1 MYSMVVW
8 SPCSLSHMP
17 VLGSFNRTSTNKFKV
32 LFLFITGTSRSG
44 QVQKRKK
51 GIEGLH
57 RFSTQLEAVLSL
69 CTLRTAPLP
78 AHALLPPLELGKW
91 VSAPSQV
98 APRSS
103 RFRASALEWP
113 CPLRL
118 SRECRWKKKKKVC
131 SKPVTFP
138 RADGKASGRGGCR
151 CGEGEA
157 APSGAGGWAA
167 PGRVPLGSAHVA
179 VGAAHRGRLAGSVGC
194 SARGCRRLPPRAL
207 RAATCLTGGAGKRSQ
222 HSGSGGR
229 ALRGAPPSFPG
240 ASPAAD
246 GRLGAQNEEWA
257 PKRMSA
263 LEADGEARGG
273 QASR

>member
-1 MYSMVVW
+1 MAAF
-8 SPCSLSHMP
+8 P
-17 VLGSFNRTSTNKFKV
+17 FN
-32 LFLFITGTSRSG
+32 LW
-44 QVQKRKK
+44 
-51 GIEGLH
+51 H
-57 RFSTQLEAVLSL
+57 REYRRN
-69 CTLRTAPLP
+69 TL
-78 AHALLPPLELGKW
+78 
-91 VSAPSQV
+91 
-98 APRSS
+98 
-103 RFRASALEWP
+103 
-113 CPLRL
+113 LRRI
-118 SRECRWKKKKKVC
+118 RECCVLETKNKILKHLIQTLTLTHAKETRKI
-131 SKPVTFP
+131 PIF
-138 RADGKASGRGGCR
+138 DGKASGRGGCR
-151 CGEGEA
+151 CGAGAA

-179 VGAAHRGRLAGSVGC
+179 VGAAHRGRPAGSVGC
-194 SARGCRRLPPRAL
+194 SARRCRRLPPRAL

-273 QASR
+273 QASRILWSHPGSTVRGSRLEDLTVPSAPSTFATEEDYSGTQQYGMVLWQQSPWSSLDP